1 MQGIQVNS
9 VLNAVSQGFKMDIKE
24 YKCPNCGGTVNFD
37 SSSQKMKCPYCDTEF
52 EIAALEEYQKE
63 VAAAKDNF
71 GWAKEEAGQE
81 WETGEL
87 EDLSSGSCPSCG
99 AELLGDANTVAMVCP
114 CCGNAQIV
122 SKRLSGFL
130 KPDYVIPFK
139 LEKENAAKALKNFC
153 TGKKLLPDFFVKEN
167 HINNMQ
173 GVYVPF
179 WLFDAEASGR
189 VCYRATKVERTA
201 AYEKTHFYSVVREG
215 NMTFEKIP
223 VDGSEKMDDKYM
235 DAIEPF
241 DYSQMKDFQTTY
253 LAGYVAEKY
262 DVDAEKSKERAEHR
276 IKTSVETEFANSV
289 TGYNSVKIESSSVNV
304 NEGKCSYALFPVWVL
319 NTKYKEENYLF
330 IMNGQSGRLVGKLPI
345 DSKKIWKYG
354 FIYSGILG
362 PIFTALA
369 LALYYN
375 DPNFALFTAIAWVL
389 AFIMGFVY
397 VFSWKSQMNTAL
409 LKEEANAYIVKESI
423 VLKNKN
429 DNFLYSKVSKVAQQA
444 TKAALTGALVKGA
457 MKYSTK
463 RKGF

>member
-1 MQGIQVNS
+1 
-9 VLNAVSQGFKMDIKE
+9 MDIKE
-24 YKCPNCGGTVNFD
+24 YKCPNCGGTVSFD

-52 EIAALEEYQKE
+52 EIAALEEYQKQIE
-63 VAAAKDNF
+63 AAKDNF

-81 WETGEL
+81 WEAGEL

-139 LEKENAAKALKNFC
+139 LEKESAVKELKNFC

-167 HINNMQ
+167 HINNIQ

-179 WLFDAEASGR
+179 WLFDAEASGQ
-189 VCYRATKVERTA
+189 VCYKATKVKRTA
-201 AYEKTHFYSVVREG
+201 DYTKTEFYSVVRDG
-215 NMTFEKIP
+215 NMTFKKIP

-241 DYSQMKDFQTTY
+241 DYAEMKDFHTTY

-276 IKTSVETEFANSV
+276 IKTSVEREFENSI
-289 TGYNSVKIESSSVNV
+289 TGYDSVKVESSSISVK
-304 NEGKCSYALFPVWVL
+304 EGKANYALFPVWVL
-319 NTKYKEENYLF
+319 NSKYKEENYLF
-330 IMNGQSGRLVGKLPI
+330 IMNGQSGRLVGRLPI

-362 PIFTALA
+362 PILTALVFA
-369 LALYYN
+369 LWYS
-375 DPNFALFTAIAWVL
+375 DPNIALFAAVAWVL
-389 AFIMGFVY
+389 AFIMGFAF

-409 LKEEANAYIVKESI
+409 LKEEANAYIVKESV

-429 DNFLYSKVSKVAQQA
+429 DKFLYSKVSKVAQQA

-457 MKYSTK
+457 MQYSAK
-463 RKGF
+463 RRRF

>member
-1 MQGIQVNS
+1 
-9 VLNAVSQGFKMDIKE
+9 MDIKE

-63 VAAAKDNF
+63 IAAAKDNF
-71 GWAKEEAGQE
+71 GWSKEDAEQE
-81 WETGEL
+81 WEQGEL

-139 LEKENAAKALKNFC
+139 LEKNSAVKQLKNFC
-153 TGKKLLPDFFVKEN
+153 DGKKLLPDFFVKEN
-167 HINNMQ
+167 HVNNVQ

-189 VCYRATKVERTA
+189 VCYKATKAKRTTD
-201 AYEKTHFYSVVREG
+201 YIKTEYYSVVREG
-215 NMTFEKIP
+215 NLVFEKIP

-241 DYSQMKDFQTTY
+241 DYEQMKDFDTTY

-262 DVDAEKSKERAEHR
+262 DVDVERSKERAARR
-276 IKTSVETEFANSV
+276 IKASVEREFENSV
-289 TGYNSVKIESSSVNV
+289 VGYDSVNIESSCVNV
-304 NEGKCSYALFPVWVL
+304 REGKYSYALFPVWIL
-319 NTKYKEENYLF
+319 NTKYKEANYLF

-362 PIFTALA
+362 PIFTALS
-369 LALYYN
+369 LALGYE
-375 DPNFALFTAIAWVL
+375 DPNFAWFIAIAWIL
-389 AFIMGFVY
+389 ALIMGFAY

-409 LKEEANAYIVKESI
+409 LKNEANAYIVKDSL
-423 VLKNKN
+423 VFKKKN
-429 DNFLYSKVSKVAQQA
+429 DNFLCSKVSKVP
-444 TKAALTGALVKGA
+444 VKNNG
-457 MKYSTK
+457 
-463 RKGF
+463 RIRR